1 MRARIQIKE
10 CENAAKYVL
19 EPRHGLRRE
28 IHPQLA
34 RQSAPL
40 HSYALSFGLVRA
52 RIRRTMG
59 DGPEPSR
66 NAGAGRGARSLP
78 RPLLSPAQ
86 RKPGRHPLP
95 RSQHTDPTPG
105 RPAGPAGRPGRP
117 GTWRGLSAHE
127 HRLDGRSTPDASRI
141 PRGRGVCGHPSRGH
155 PLSLRKGEGVP
166 GWAPDRRDADGSGNR
181 RRRRRR
187 RRPRKRLRCY
197 IRRRPR
203 ERPRK
208 RLRRRAGPVAP
219 DPGSGT
225 RSRAGSA
232 SSAGGADRP

>member
-66 NAGAGRGARSLP
+66 NAGAGRW
-78 RPLLSPAQ
+78 RPLPPPLSP
-86 RKPGRHPLP
+86 
-95 RSQHTDPTPG
+95 RSF
-105 RPAGPAGRPGRP
+105 
-117 GTWRGLSAHE
+117 
-127 HRLDGRSTPDASRI
+127 
-141 PRGRGVCGHPSRGH
+141 VV
-155 PLSLRKGEGVP
+155 LRF
-166 GWAPDRRDADGSGNR
+166 R
-181 RRRRRR
+181 
-187 RRPRKRLRCY
+187 
-197 IRRRPR
+197 
-203 ERPRK
+203 
-208 RLRRRAGPVAP
+208 
-219 DPGSGT
+219 
-225 RSRAGSA
+225 
-232 SSAGGADRP
+232 